1 MVKRRAFLVLVGIVL
16 YDARV
21 MARDRVTV
29 SLIALSVVDDALVVY
44 MEDGMLPARE
54 YTESASLT
62 ACVAKLVTQVVGPPP
77 SSADRRV
84 NRDDYV
90 EQLYTF
96 SFQPGEVNIV
106 YLLLVPGYEVT
117 KTQNEKFFPVSAVV
131 GESEHAMLT
140 YGLQRLRWKV
150 EYTNVVYSLLP
161 ERFTLTELQ
170 KTYEAVLGKPLDK
183 RNFRKKILSLGIL
196 TSTGG
201 KRKLGVARPASEY
214 SFKDRTL
221 TYVEVL

>member
-1 MVKRRAFLVLVGIVL
+1 
-16 YDARV
+16 
-21 MARDRVTV
+21 MADRVTI

-44 MEDGMLPARE
+44 LDKGTLPE
-54 YTESASLT
+54 KELSSGSLLST
-62 ACVAKLVTQVVGPPP
+62 VVAQLVSQVGG
-77 SSADRRV
+77 
-84 NRDDYV
+84 RDDYV

-96 SFQPGEVNIV
+96 SFKKGEVTV
-106 YLLLVPGYEVT
+106 AYLLLVPGYEVT
-117 KTQNEKFFPVSAVV
+117 RKQDTKFFPVSAVV

-140 YGLQRLRWKV
+140 YALQRLKWKV

-161 ERFTLTELQ
+161 ETFTLTQLQ
-170 KTYEAVLGKPLDK
+170 KTYEAILGKRLDK

-196 TSTGG
+196 KATGQ
-201 KRKLGVARPASEY
+201 KRNLGVARPAEEY

>member
-1 MVKRRAFLVLVGIVL
+1 MVH
-16 YDARV
+16 
-21 MARDRVTV
+21 DRVRVT
-29 SLIALSVVDDALVVY
+29 LITLSIVDDELVVY
-44 MEDGMLPARE
+44 LEEGTLPE
-54 YTESASLT
+54 KEFTGSAALAPT
-62 ACVAKLVTQVVGPPP
+62 VAKLVSRVGG
-77 SSADRRV
+77 R
-84 NRDDYV
+84 NDYV

-96 SFQPGEVNIV
+96 SFQPGEVNIA
-106 YLLLVPGYEVT
+106 YLLLVPGFEITRV
-117 KTQNEKFFPVSAVV
+117 QNAKFFPVNSVA
-131 GESEHAMLT
+131 GEQEHAMLS

-170 KTYEAVLGKPLDK
+170 KTYEAILGKPLDK

-201 KRKLGVARPASEY
+201 KRKLGVARPALEY
-214 SFKDRTL
+214 SFKDRSL

>member
-1 MVKRRAFLVLVGIVL
+1 MTH
-16 YDARV
+16 
-21 MARDRVTV
+21 DRVTV

-44 MEDGMLPARE
+44 LEAGNLPEKEFTGA
-54 YTESASLT
+54 ASLISL
-62 ACVAKLVTQVVGPPP
+62 VAKLVSRVGGPTTP
-77 SSADRRV
+77 RLRGV
-84 NRDDYV
+84 KRDDYV

-96 SFQPGEVNIV
+96 SFRPGEVNIA
-106 YLLLVPGYEVT
+106 YLLLVPGHEVT
-117 KTQNEKFFPVSAVV
+117 KLQNDAFFPVSTVT
-131 GESEHAMLT
+131 GETEHAMLT
-140 YGLQRLRWKV
+140 YALQRLRWKV

-170 KTYEAVLGKPLDK
+170 KTYEAILGKPLDK

-196 TSTGG
+196 ISTGG
-201 KRKLGVARPASEY
+201 KRKRGIARPAAEY